1 MILRNQCEME
11 RIEVAIMQL
20 SSSLFGYNKT
30 EVDRALQEKDAQIE
44 ALNKQISEIQT
55 QLNEYI
61 EMEQALKDGIVDA
74 RMTGNK
80 IVAESNDEAEKI
92 LKRTNEQVTQYK
104 EEFAHHSHELVN
116 SGMGMREMM
125 KKMQNE
131 MQDVVATYQE
141 MLENTDFDSLYPED
155 QISRFSGQIEAYEN
169 MEISTPRQQKKKLWD
184 NTSITEEEKKELE
197 KLIHEVIAN
206 EKQEPASASESK
218 LVKFAKM

>member
-125 KKMQNE
+125 KKMQKE

-169 MEISTPRQQKKKLWD
+169 MEISTPHQQKKKLWD